1 MYEILI
7 ADDHPLF
14 RQALCALVGKALP
27 DGVQIAQ
34 TDHVQGVFDLVKAHP
49 NADLLLL
56 DLNMPG
62 GNGFEPLVRVR
73 STAPQL
79 PVVVVS
85 AYEDDQSVRRAIEH
99 GAVGFIPKS
108 SDAVQLQHALQAV
121 LAGDVWFPQEYDAQ
135 AAPQPDP
142 MAQAAQR
149 IGELTMQQRKV
160 LQMAATGLLNKQI
173 AHELGTSEA
182 TIKAHMTAILRKLGA
197 TNRTQAVSIFN
208 RLSLVLPSHN

>member
-1 MYEILI
+1 MHEILI

-14 RQALCALVGKALP
+14 REALRALVGKAFP
-27 DGVQIAQ
+27 QGVLMAE
-34 TDHVQGVFDLVKAHP
+34 TDHVEGLFALVKAHP

-62 GNGFEPLVRVR
+62 GSGFEPLVRVR

-79 PVVVVS
+79 PVVVIS
-85 AYEDDQSVRRAIEH
+85 AYEDAQSVHRAMEH
-99 GAVGFIPKS
+99 GATGFIPKS
-108 SDAVQLQHALQAV
+108 VDTAQLTEALQAV
-121 LAGDVWFPQEYDAQ
+121 LAGDVWFPKDYEAQ
-135 AAPQPDP
+135 AGQLPDAA
-142 MAQAAQR
+142 AQEAQR
-149 IGELTMQQRKV
+149 IGELTAQQRKV

-208 RLSLVLPSHN
+208 RLSLSEPARH